1 MRAFFYYFYPV
12 SIIFIRMKYILVFI
26 YLFIFSFSFS
36 QEENKSKVV
45 DSLFREDQF
54 YVSISYNLVQNRPN
68 GFKQFSFSPGIT
80 LGFLRD
86 FPFTKGRKWSVAPGF
101 GYNYNNIKQ
110 FINSNDLEVDDLI
123 LANTNEIIRTWYT
136 SHSLEI
142 PLELRWRNATP
153 TQYKYWRVHVGFKVS
168 YVLSSKLKFESESIK
183 NKNNKIEVA
192 ESINKWQY
200 GAYLGLGYNTW
211 NPYVYYGLNP
221 IFKDGSKLSNL
232 NFGFI
237 FYIL

>member
-1 MRAFFYYFYPV
+1 
-12 SIIFIRMKYILVFI
+12 MKYILVFI

-36 QEENKSKVV
+36 QEESTYKVV

-54 YVSISYNLVQNRPN
+54 YASISYNLVQNRPV

-86 FPFTKGRKWSVAPGF
+86 LPFTKDRKWSVAPGF

-110 FINSNDLEVDDLI
+110 FINSNDLFPDEPV
-123 LANTNEIIRTWYT
+123 ANAENIRTT
-136 SHSLEI
+136 IITHLVDF

-153 TQYKYWRVHVGFKVS
+153 DSHKFWRIHLGFKAS
-168 YVLSSKLKFESESIK
+168 YVFKANIKLETSQEKDKQNI
-183 NKNNKIEVA
+183 IDDV
-192 ESINKWQY
+192 NKWQY
-200 GAYLGLGYNTW
+200 GAYLGVGYNTW